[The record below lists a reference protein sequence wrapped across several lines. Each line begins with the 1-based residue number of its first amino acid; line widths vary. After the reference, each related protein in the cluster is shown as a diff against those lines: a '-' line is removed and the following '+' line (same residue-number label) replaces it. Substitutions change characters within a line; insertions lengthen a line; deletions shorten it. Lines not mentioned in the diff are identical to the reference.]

1 MRTRRE
7 ENAPDDPR
15 GERRPPVA
23 PDVDPQLDALL
34 RLQGT
39 AGNQAVDRLLQRTR
53 SEHHGG
59 RRGARDRTRERGRR
73 RDAKYAPDTGEG
85 MPEAPEGFE
94 AEQDDGARY
103 AATYE
108 AALREFADS
117 TDEMDFSGSGT
128 EPRFDAEYWK
138 CTIIVTTKAGERK
151 TLTNLAKAL
160 EQWKNIVETSD
171 EVELE
176 YTLKPGVSPSL
187 AIRQIVARPEEWA
200 MDCID
205 YVVAARLY
213 AECLAAGD
221 EAFDAK
227 YTNVGTAVAPA
238 PMRMAQHNTPK
249 LTSSD
254 FWRRRAQGAEF
265 ISHTTHAP
273 TGVMPAG
280 AAEEDEF
287 LRTVPIGARVMWTT
301 RHRRANEDM
310 ENENTIKVGEDL
322 YAAHP
327 LGTISGAKVR
337 DELVVDVDR
346 RGRDVAMTKEDRAA
360 HVARYIY
367 LCEVE
372 WYDRGG

>member
-1 MRTRRE
+1 MRTRRDEDVPE
-7 ENAPDDPR
+7 EPR
-15 GERRPPVA
+15 AERARPA
-23 PDVDPQLDALL
+23 VDPQLDALL

-53 SEHHGG
+53 TEHHGG
-59 RRGARDRTRERGRR
+59 RRGARDRTRERGRA
-73 RDAKYAPDTGEG
+73 RDAKYAPDPGEG
-85 MPEAPEGFE
+85 MPEAPESLAE
-94 AEQDDGARY
+94 EQDDY
-103 AATYE
+103 AA
-108 AALREFADS
+108 ALKEFAAS

-138 CTIIVTTKAGERK
+138 CTVIVTTKAGERK
-151 TLTNLAKAL
+151 KLTNLTKVL
-160 EQWKNIVETSD
+160 EQWKSIVKTSE

-176 YTLKPGVSPSL
+176 YTLKPGVAPSL

-213 AECLAAGD
+213 AECVASGD

-254 FWRRRAQGAEF
+254 FWRRTAQGTEF
-265 ISHTTHAP
+265 TSQTTHAP

-280 AAEEDEF
+280 PAEEDEF

-337 DELVVDVDR
+337 DELVVDTDR
-346 RGRDVAMTKEDRAA
+346 QGRDIAMTKGDRAA

-372 WYDRGG
+372 WYDRS

>member
-7 ENAPDDPR
+7 EDGSDRPPP
-15 GERRPPVA
+15 ERRPPVESA
-23 PDVDPQLDALL
+23 VDPQVDLLL

-53 SEHHGG
+53 TEHHGG
-59 RRGARDRTRERGRR
+59 RRGARDRTQERGRR
-73 RDAKYAPDTGEG
+73 RDAKYALDTGEG
-85 MPEAPEGFE
+85 IPQAPEE
-94 AEQDDGARY
+94 LEQDVAEDNQY
-103 AATYE
+103 DTTYE

-117 TDEMDFSGSGT
+117 TADMDFSGSGT

-138 CTIIVTTKAGERK
+138 CTIVVTTKAGQRK

-160 EQWKNIVETSD
+160 EQWKSIVKTSE

-238 PMRMAQHNTPK
+238 PMKMAQHNTPK

-254 FWRRRAQGAEF
+254 FWRRTKQGTEF

-273 TGVMPAG
+273 TGVMPADV
-280 AAEEDEF
+280 AAEDEF

-327 LGTISGAKVR
+327 LGTISGRKVR
-337 DELVVDVDR
+337 DELVVDFDR
-346 RGRDVAMTKEDRAA
+346 HGRDVAMTKEERAA
-360 HVARYIY
+360 HVVRYVY

-372 WYDRGG
+372 WYDRG